1 MPTSSA
7 TGLSPAH
14 RLTMRRPDAG
24 APGCVFGAS
33 KRRCPDCDG
42 TLTQTPR
49 RLVDRALSVFVSMH
63 RYRCP
68 NLLCAFEGNLRD
80 PPLGIQEVLNSLGL
94 SSAIERDR
102 R

>member
-1 MPTSSA
+1 MPISTA
-7 TGLSPAH
+7 TGSSPAY
-14 RLTMRRPDAG
+14 RPTMRRQDADALG
-24 APGCVFGAS
+24 GILGAS

-42 TLTQTPR
+42 PLTQTPR
-49 RLVDRALSVFVSMH
+49 RLVDRAMSVFVSMH

-68 NLLCAFEGNLRD
+68 NFLCTFEGNLRD
-80 PPLGIQEVLNSLGL
+80 RPLGTKEVLNSLGL